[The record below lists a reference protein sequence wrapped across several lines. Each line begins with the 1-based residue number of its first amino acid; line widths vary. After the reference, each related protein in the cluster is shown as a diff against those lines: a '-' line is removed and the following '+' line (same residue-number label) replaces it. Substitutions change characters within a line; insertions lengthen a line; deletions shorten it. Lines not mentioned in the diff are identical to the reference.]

1 MMKYRV
7 VIDPQAKWDLKEI
20 FQYVATSDSKE
31 AANKLL
37 DNLELTCSKLEKFPE
52 RGHIPEELRTT
63 GIKKYLEI
71 HFKPYRILY
80 EIKNDHVYVHSVL
93 DGRRNIQ
100 EILTARILR

>member
-1 MMKYRV
+1 MKYKV
-7 VIDPQAKWDLKEI
+7 FIDPKARQDLSEI
-20 FQYVATSDSKE
+20 FIYVALNDCLE

-37 DNLELTCSKLEKFPE
+37 DKLEKTCFKLEKYPK

-71 HFKPYRILY
+71 HFKPYRIIY
-80 EIKNDHVYVHSVL
+80 EIDNNLIYIHSVL

-100 EILTARILR
+100 EILKERILK